1 MKVFNTREAREHIR
15 ELLDVVEQG
24 EAIGIKRRGHLI
36 ARLIPA
42 KDTQP
47 RFPDRSAFR
56 ASIASTGE
64 PVSEIVRQ
72 LRDEERY

>member
-1 MKVFNTREAREHIR
+1 MKVFNTREAREHMR
-15 ELLDVVEQG
+15 ELLDAVEQG
-24 EAIGIKRRGHLI
+24 EVIGIKRRGHLI

-42 KDTQP
+42 EDKQP

-56 ASIASTGE
+56 ASISSTGGSS
-64 PVSEIVRQ
+64 SEIVRQ